1 MRAIKLFESTADL
14 TNSRKHIGGLL
25 ILQKLAPVHHT
36 TLAATDTVWT
46 DKIPTAATD
55 GVYVYINPEYYRALP
70 TDEQRAFL
78 LAHEVGH
85 IIRQHPQR
93 ALVFKKN
100 GLAGKAFDPKTY
112 NVAGDYLINDDN
124 IKMGLEKIEAGLYSD
139 QYGRD
144 DLVESVYAELV
155 QDSQSPDDSASGD
168 DSDDES
174 GDDSDGE
181 SGDESD
187 DGADGGDGSEG
198 DQGSDQDGDTGG
210 SESDDSSD
218 PVGEGS
224 DGSGTPSQDDC
235 GGDNPMSNDH
245 GGNDLHL
252 EPKYAGDE
260 AEQAAAAREDLHQI
274 QLAVD
279 DGVEVAAQQGVSIS
293 GDLSGYGFK
302 ASAGRESGVDFRA
315 ELTDLLLRVG
325 ESGDATW
332 SRINRR
338 RYATLGVISP
348 VRRGALKRMVNIID
362 VSSSVDRDRLN
373 DFLAWEAEMI
383 DQFTPDNGVLVMFV
397 NHRLVSMHEVYSGS
411 DLLDLVVPSGGGT
424 NMSAGID
431 FIRDEGIESDLT
443 VVFTDG
449 DLQPHDWKNI
459 AANDAVVV
467 SDRVMHPID
476 QRCASEHGVRVITA
490 G

>member
-36 TLAATDTVWT
+36 TLAATETVWT

-55 GVYVYINPEYYRALP
+55 GVYVYINPEYYRGLP
-70 TDEQRAFL
+70 TDSQRAFL

-93 ALVFKKN
+93 AVMFKKN

-112 NVAGDYLINDDN
+112 NVAGDYLIKDDN
-124 IKMGLEKIEAGLYSD
+124 LSMGLVKIEAGLYSD
-139 QYGRD
+139 AYGRD

-155 QDSQSPDDSASGD
+155 QGSPDTTPADDQSGDEAGDDQSGD
-168 DSDDES
+168 DQS
-174 GDDSDGE
+174 GDDQ
-181 SGDESD
+181 SGDE
-187 DGADGGDGSEG
+187 GGD
-198 DQGSDQDGDTGG
+198 QQGDTGG
-210 SESDDSSD
+210 SESSDSSD

-224 DGSGTPSQDDC
+224 DSSGTPSQDAC
-235 GGDNPMSNDH
+235 GCDDPMSNDH

-260 AEQAAAAREDLHQI
+260 GEQAAAAREDQHQI

-293 GDLSGYGFK
+293 GDLAQHGFR
-302 ASAGRESGVDFRA
+302 ACAGRDSGVDFRA

-325 ESGDATW
+325 EQGDATW

-338 RYATLGVISP
+338 RYANLGVISP
-348 VRRGALKRMVNIID
+348 ARRGALKRMINIID

-397 NHRLVSMHEVYSGS
+397 NHKLVSTHEVYSGS

-449 DLQPHDWKNI
+449 DLVDSGWKNS
-459 AANDAVVV
+459 ADNDAEGV
-467 SDRVMHPID
+467 SDRVMCSYN
-476 QRCASEHGVRVITA
+476 QRQADKYGVRVITA